1 MGGVLRNREVRGIT
15 HRSNGETEKTAER
28 ERSRKE
34 ERENFKRGKRK

>member
-28 ERSRKE
+28 EE
-34 ERENFKRGKRK
+34 